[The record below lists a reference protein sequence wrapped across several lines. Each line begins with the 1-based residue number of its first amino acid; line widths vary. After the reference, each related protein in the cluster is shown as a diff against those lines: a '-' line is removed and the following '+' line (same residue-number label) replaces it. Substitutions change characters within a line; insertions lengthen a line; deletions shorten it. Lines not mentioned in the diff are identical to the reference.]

1 MDLRGLCRD
10 PSHLLPGVNEP
21 FHRLMG
27 PTEGNGETSGESGR
41 ELSAPSDATLL
52 GRVAAGDREAF
63 AALYERYRRRVFTY
77 FVRMVADAGTA
88 EELTDDVLLEVWR
101 GAKSY
106 RSRSSPS
113 TWIFGIAHHKAL
125 NEFRKKR
132 EAPMEADE
140 VARRLE
146 RGPSQDEEVG
156 KGDLARI
163 IKRLLPTLSPEH
175 REVLELT
182 YYQGLSVQEVADV
195 VGCPVNTVKT
205 RMFYARQRLKAL
217 LLAAGVAGEAG

>member
-1 MDLRGLCRD
+1 MDLQGLRRD
-10 PSHLLPGVNEP
+10 PSHLAQAREP
-21 FHRLMG
+21 FPRLMR
-27 PTEGNGETSGESGR
+27 PTEGSGGRSGESGR
-41 ELSAPSDATLL
+41 GLSAPSDATLL
-52 GRVAAGDREAF
+52 ERVAAGDREAF
-63 AALYERYRRRVFTY
+63 AALYERYRRGVFTY
-77 FVRMVADAGTA
+77 FVRMLADAGTA

-106 RSRSSPS
+106 RGRSSPS

-140 VARRLE
+140 VARRLD
-146 RGPSQDEEVG
+146 RGPSQGEEAA

-163 IKRLLPTLSPEH
+163 IKRLLPRLSPEH

-182 YYQGLSVQEVADV
+182 YYQGL
-195 VGCPVNTVKT
+195 
-205 RMFYARQRLKAL
+205 
-217 LLAAGVAGEAG
+217 